1 MFFSTMC
8 AVSQLTS
15 FLYHPSQ
22 TDDITGR
29 IQAHR
34 QNIAFLNAECF
45 FVTVPD
51 KSVARWMETCLIH
64 LLKER
69 GVPLVNKGDQFH
81 RSFGGST
88 PNAGFL

>member
-1 MFFSTMC
+1 MSYVC
-8 AVSQLTS
+8 LP
-15 FLYHPSQ
+15 LQ
-22 TDDITGR
+22 TDDIEGR

-34 QNIAFLNAECF
+34 QNIAFLNAECV
-45 FVTVPD
+45 FVTVPN

-64 LLKER
+64 ILKER

-88 PNAGFL
+88 PNARFP